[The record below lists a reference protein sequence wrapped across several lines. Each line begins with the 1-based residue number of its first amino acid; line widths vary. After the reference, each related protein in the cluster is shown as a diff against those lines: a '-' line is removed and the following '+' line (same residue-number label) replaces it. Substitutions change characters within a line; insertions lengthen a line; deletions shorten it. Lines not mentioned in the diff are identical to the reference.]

1 MTLIL
6 YPESMFVKQIFPTFH
21 IFFYGF
27 ISFSGYSLSSNLV
40 SHRKMNPCF
49 PLQAALNK
57 HSMLPVYVLKLSFY
71 PPCQILY
78 DLAGNNQSHH
88 RRNKGVAPR
97 NLPALC
103 TFSCSPRRTDTIG
116 PAANRHIFRRFQKP
130 PPGPPADAA
139 YSPFQVIIPFSKTD
153 LTSLASRIQ

>member
-78 DLAGNNQSHH
+78 DLAGNNQTCRGRHKCITS
-88 RRNKGVAPR
+88 G
-97 NLPALC
+97 NLSALC
-103 TFSCSPRRTDTIG
+103 TFPCGSRRTDTIR
-116 PAANRHIFRRFQKP
+116 PATNRHIFRRFQKS